1 MGAHISAETMLD
13 RRVHMVNGQ
22 LRTGGIVD
30 KALLEAF
37 LETPRQRFVAPE
49 YESLAYLDRELPA
62 RGAANRILME
72 PLTLA
77 RMLQAARVVPGDR
90 VLDVGGGSGYCAG
103 LLSAM
108 GANVTLLESDP
119 GAAAAARVE
128 HKGRANVVVVEGSLD
143 RGAADRGPFDLIVV
157 EGAFAISPDSLLAL
171 LADPGRLVGVDASG
185 EPSQAVLYEK
195 IGAALSRRTLF
206 ETAADTLDGFQPG
219 VSFAF

>member
-30 KALLEAF
+30 KALLAAF

-62 RGAANRILME
+62 RGAANRKLME

-108 GANVTLLESDP
+108 GAKVTMLETDL
-119 GAAAAARVE
+119 GALAAARAE
-128 HKGRANVVVVEGSLD
+128 LKGRANVVVVEGSLD
-143 RGAADRGPFDLIVV
+143 GAPPTAGR
-157 EGAFAISPDSLLAL
+157 STSL
-171 LADPGRLVGVDASG
+171 
-185 EPSQAVLYEK
+185 
-195 IGAALSRRTLF
+195 
-206 ETAADTLDGFQPG
+206 
-219 VSFAF
+219 